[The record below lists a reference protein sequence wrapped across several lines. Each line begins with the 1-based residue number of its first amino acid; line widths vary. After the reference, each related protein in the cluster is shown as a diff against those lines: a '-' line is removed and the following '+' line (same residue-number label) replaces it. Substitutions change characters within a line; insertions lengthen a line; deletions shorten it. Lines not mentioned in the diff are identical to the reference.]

1 MKSGDLVRIKKY
13 MINHGGQ
20 SAGFRRVLEESDGV
34 FACISAETLLG
45 RIGVVLRESYYY
57 RNGSYN
63 VAFGEDI
70 IVSHKSYFEKITKD

>member
-13 MINHGGQ
+13 MIDR
-20 SAGFRRVLEESDGV
+20 SGFRRVHEENDDYDGV
-34 FACISAETLLG
+34 FASIKGETLLG
-45 RIGVVLRESYYY
+45 RIGIVLRENSYYG
-57 RNGSYN
+57 NCSYN